1 MGNRQ
6 RIKKKRMESTRMFII
21 TTLVFA
27 LFAVLIFRL
36 AFVQV
41 YQGDMYDKKVNGTN
55 MREVRHHL
63 SRGKIYDRNNQVIV
77 DNEASNIIIY
87 TKTGNETDLELLE
100 IATKLSAYISIKT
113 DKITERDMKD
123 YWIVTRPKKALKK
136 LTDKELQ
143 NQELTNN
150 DIYQRQLD
158 RIAESDLK
166 DIGNGEMKVLAI
178 LREMKK
184 GYAYTPQPIK
194 DKNVTYQELA
204 RVSEALSE
212 IPGVDILTD
221 WERTY
226 PYGGLF
232 RSVLGST
239 TSRGE
244 GIPKEGVDGY
254 LSRGYSRNDR
264 VGKSQLEYQYEDVL
278 RGTNSVTEIETDRKG
293 NIIGTHEVSA
303 GKPGKDLIL
312 TIDMGLQEKVEEVLT
327 AELINAKR
335 NGGGAFLNKAFV
347 VMMNPVTGEVLAMVG
362 KQIKEVNGK
371 WVATDHALGN
381 VNSSFEMGSSV
392 KGATVLSGYESGAIQ
407 LGQSFLDEPIYLLS
421 TPVKKSVRTMGMV
434 NDLTALKQSSN
445 VYMFKTAMSMLG
457 KTYYRNMKL
466 PLDSNAFET
475 FRYYFNQFGLG
486 VKTGIDLPNEASG
499 YRGQGGSPGHLLD
512 FTIGQYDTYTPMQ
525 LTQYISTIANGGYRV
540 QPHLLKEVREQV
552 MEDQNPVIFQSVSPV
567 YLNRIDMDKQKIERV
582 QEGFRKVFHEQ
593 GGSAASHFNKHPY
606 KSYKIAGKTGT
617 AQSFYYDSELR
628 KTYTD
633 KPTNNLTL
641 VGYAPYDN
649 PEVAFSV
656 VVPNAKTNSHPISQK
671 IGQGIMEAFFEE
683 DVQEPHE

>member
-1 MGNRQ
+1 MERKKT
-6 RIKKKRMESTRMFII
+6 KKKRTKSAMLNII
-21 TTLVFA
+21 LTVVFVLFTVLV
-27 LFAVLIFRL
+27 FRL
-36 AFVQV
+36 AFVQLNE
-41 YQGDMYDKKVNGTN
+41 GEMYEKKLNSTN
-55 MREVRHHL
+55 VKEVRYHL
-63 SRGKIYDRNNQVIV
+63 PRGKIYDRNNQVIV
-77 DNEASNIIIY
+77 DNEASNIIVY
-87 TKTGNETDLELLE
+87 TKKGNETDQELLE
-100 IATKLSAYISIKT
+100 VATKLSAYISIKT

-143 NQELTNN
+143 NQELTNKER
-150 DIYQRQLD
+150 YQRQLD
-158 RIAESDLK
+158 RIGESDLK
-166 DIGNGEMKVLAI
+166 EIGNGEKKVLAI

-194 DKNVTYQELA
+194 VEHVTNQELA
-204 RVSEALSE
+204 RVSEALNE

-226 PYGGLF
+226 RYGELF

-239 TSRGE
+239 TSREE
-244 GIPKEGVDGY
+244 GIPKEKLDGY
-254 LSRGYSRNDR
+254 LSKSYSRNDR

-278 RGTNSVTEIETDRKG
+278 RGTKSVTEIETDRKG
-293 NIIGTHEVSA
+293 NIVRTHEVSA
-303 GKPGKDLIL
+303 GEPGKDLML
-312 TIDMGLQEKVEEVLT
+312 TIDIGLQEKVEEILT

-347 VMMNPVTGEVLAMVG
+347 VMMDPVTGEVLAMAG
-362 KQIKEVNGK
+362 KQIEEVNDK
-371 WVATDHALGN
+371 WVATDYALGT

-407 LGQSFLDEPIYLLS
+407 PGRSFLDEPIYLLS

-499 YRGQGGSPGHLLD
+499 YRGQGGSPGYLLD

-540 QPHLLKEVREQV
+540 QPHLLKEIREPQ
-552 MEDQNPVIFQSVSPV
+552 MEDQDPVIFQSVSPV
-567 YLNRIDMDKQKIERV
+567 YLNRIDMDKQKVERV

-593 GGSAASHFNKHPY
+593 GGSAASHFNKQPY

-617 AQSFYYDSELR
+617 AQSFYYDPELR

-656 VVPNAKTNSHPISQK
+656 VVPNARTNSHPISQK
-671 IGQGIMEAFFEE
+671 IGQGIMEAFFE
-683 DVQEPHE
+683 DDDQDQHE